1 MSIASLKVDLVKKIL
16 ETQNTAVIN
25 HIKAVFDNDS
35 SDWYEELP
43 SKIKKSLDKGLIE
56 SANGEGRSHA
66 AVMKT
71 YSKWLK
77 K

>member
-16 ETQNTAVIN
+16 ETENTAVIK

-43 SKIKKSLDKGLIE
+43 SKIKRSVDKGLME

-66 AVMKT
+66 AVMKR
-71 YSKWLK
+71 YNKWLK